1 MEGGGGMELAWGVLG
16 CDNVTDSGKI
26 LEFGVVFPGH
36 CIVSVIATIDKSQ

>member
-1 MEGGGGMELAWGVLG
+1 MEQAWGCWVVIMLLIA
-16 CDNVTDSGKI
+16 GKL